1 MSIARVALD
10 TPLYTLF
17 DYAAADIVADDIG
30 RLVRVPFGT
39 RKRIGVIVEV
49 TDSADIEPARLK
61 AIEQVLRDVPA
72 LPSDILNLLRFSAD
86 YYHYPIGQAVMAT
99 LPPLLRGDARSAPP
113 LFYAL
118 AGALDGIR
126 LGPVQRKIVEA
137 LSAEGV
143 VAAKLLRRIAPSAS
157 TALKSLLERGIVQLA
172 AVQPATSA
180 CAGAIAN
187 ESPMRLSEA
196 QQHAVDRFFASD
208 DRLTPALLF
217 GVTGSGKT
225 EVYLQLVAQTLARG
239 GQALVLAPEINLTPQ
254 LEQRFRERFPSAE
267 IVFAHSGLPASARR
281 AQWLAAAEG
290 RADIVIGTR
299 LAVFIPLPRLGLIVV
314 DEEHDSS
321 FKQQERFRYS
331 ARDIAVFR
339 AHDNRIPMVLG
350 SATPSLETYHNAKV
364 GRYRL
369 LELKHRAHA
378 AALPPQ
384 IECIDSRAYKPVDGL
399 SLPLLTAL
407 RGNLAHGEQ
416 SLVFI
421 NRRGYAPVLWCRAC
435 AWAPA
440 CTRCSA
446 NMTWHKAQHRLCCH
460 HCGRIVP
467 QPRACPQCGAPDLTP
482 LGEGSQR
489 IEQALEAALP
499 EARICRVDADS
510 MRPKN
515 RWRTV
520 ERAMREGALDIL
532 AGTQMLAKGHDFP
545 NLSLVGV
552 VNVDGA
558 LLSADFRAAERLFAL
573 LVQVTGR
580 AGRADRP
587 GRALIQTAYPD
598 HPLFSALKTHDYAG
612 YADLLLEQRQRAGF
626 PPFRHQALIRAEAP
640 ALEAALAFLA
650 AFASVI
656 RELGLPVKVYDP
668 VAARMAKVAGR
679 ERAQLLLQAAKR
691 QPLQTALTQA
701 RNRLSGNARKVRWAI
716 DVDPQD
722 F

>member
-10 TPLYTLF
+10 TPLYNLF
-17 DYAAADIVADDIG
+17 DYAAAGILADDIG

-39 RKRIGVIVEV
+39 RKRIGVIFEL
-49 TDSADIEPARLK
+49 TDSANIETARLK
-61 AIEQVLRDVPA
+61 TIEQVLHDVPA
-72 LPSDILNLLRFSAD
+72 LSKNILTLLRFSAD
-86 YYHYPIGQAVMAT
+86 YYQYPVGQAVMAT
-99 LPPLLRGDARSAPP
+99 LPPLLRGGTPP
-113 LFYAL
+113 EPRLFYAL
-118 AGALDGIR
+118 LGPPGGTR
-126 LGPVQRKIVEA
+126 FGPVQRKIIEA
-137 LSAEGV
+137 LTANGV
-143 VAAKLLRRIAPSAS
+143 LAAKALRGIAPSAS
-157 TALKSLLERGIVQLA
+157 TALKALLERGIVQPA
-172 AVQPATSA
+172 PQPADSTP
-180 CAGAIAN
+180 AGVIAN
-187 ESPMRLSEA
+187 ESPLRLSEA
-196 QQHAVDRFFASD
+196 QQHAVDRVFASD
-208 DRLTPALLF
+208 DRLIPALLF

-225 EVYLQLVAQTLARG
+225 EVYLQLVAKTLARG
-239 GQALVLAPEINLTPQ
+239 EQALVLAPEINLTPQ
-254 LEQRFRERFPSAE
+254 LEQRFRQRFPSAE

-339 AHDNRIPMVLG
+339 AHDNNIPIVLG
-350 SATPSLETYHNAKV
+350 SATPSLETYHNAKQ

-369 LELKHRAHA
+369 LELKQRAHA
-378 AALPPQ
+378 AALPPV
-384 IECIDSRAYKPVDGL
+384 IECVDTRAYKPLDGL
-399 SLPLLTAL
+399 SLPLLSRL
-407 RGNLAHGEQ
+407 RENLAQGEQ

-421 NRRGYAPVLWCRAC
+421 NRRGFAPVLWCRGC
-435 AWAPA
+435 AWAPT

-446 NMTWHKAQHRLCCH
+446 NMAWHKAQRHLCCH
-460 HCGRIVP
+460 HCGRTVP
-467 QPRACPQCGAPDLTP
+467 QPPACPQCGAPDLTP

-489 IEQALEAALP
+489 VEQALEAALP

-520 ERAMREGALDIL
+520 ERAMRDGEVDIL

-552 VNVDGA
+552 INVDGA

-580 AGRADRP
+580 AGRAGRP
-587 GRALIQTAYPD
+587 GRAMIQTAYPD
-598 HPLFSALKTHDYAG
+598 HPLFSALKAHDYAG

-640 ALEAALAFLA
+640 ALAAALAFLA
-650 AFASVI
+650 AFASVVE
-656 RELGLPVKVYDP
+656 ELGLPVKVYDP

-691 QPLQTALTQA
+691 QPLQLALTQA
-701 RNRLSGNARKVRWAI
+701 RARFSGNTRNVRWAI